1 MEVFGIISRL
11 VVVILISTVLSIIA
25 MQVIKLTGAYLKD
38 FKQRNKPLVLTI
50 AGFFN
55 LLFIIAVA
63 FILKIWDH
71 EALSI
76 LGFSIQINDLIFL
89 FTALVL
95 AIGLAFLFVW
105 YFHSQKVISVSWS
118 KRENKSQADPMS
130 LILVFI
136 ILFIAALQEEVLFRG
151 YFAFV
156 LKPLGF
162 YYALLISAVVF
173 TAWHFITNKVNVY
186 QTIDWFLGGIMLF
199 YIYWISGSIWV
210 AALVHF
216 SRNITN
222 VIVFNISGNQF
233 ILSYE
238 KPLPP
243 QNKTIYTITYSLII
257 ILLGSYF
264 YHL

>member
-11 VVVILISTVLSIIA
+11 IVVILISTVLSIIA
-25 MQVIKLTGAYLKD
+25 MQVIKLTGADLKD

-55 LLFIIAVA
+55 LLFIVAVA
-63 FILKIWDH
+63 AVLKLWDS
-71 EALSI
+71 EPLSI
-76 LGFSIQINDLIFL
+76 LGFSIHLKDFIFL
-89 FTALVL
+89 FIVLVL
-95 AIGLAFLFVW
+95 AIGLALLFVW
-105 YFHSQKVISVSWS
+105 YFHFQKVISVSWN
-118 KRENKSQADPMS
+118 KRENKPQASQIS
-130 LILVFI
+130 LLFVFI
-136 ILFIAALQEEVLFRG
+136 VLFIAALQEEVLFRG

-173 TAWHFITNKVNVY
+173 TAWHFITNKVNLY

-199 YIYWISGSIWV
+199 YIYWVSGSIWV
-210 AALVHF
+210 ATFVHF
-216 SRNITN
+216 SRNFTN

-243 QNKTIYTITYSLII
+243 QNKTIYTITFSLII
-257 ILLGSYF
+257 ILLGLSF